1 MKRRTSAT
9 LFVLAAALA
18 VAGLLQNQ
26 PVFAGGAP
34 TGGSTGAG
42 SGGATVVSGPCFFGN
57 GAGSRYEGNGTW
69 VQAPCG
75 QVNVWFRPVA
85 EFACDLGV
93 GSWDSCN
100 IATFART
107 KGTVVTLAT

>member
-26 PVFAGGAP
+26 PVFAVEPRLVEVRELA
-34 TGGSTGAG
+34 
-42 SGGATVVSGPCFFGN
+42 VVELPSFCPCFFDN
-57 GAGSRYEGNGTW
+57 GAGSRYESNGTW
-69 VQAPCG
+69 VQASCG

-85 EFACDLGV
+85 EFASDLGV